1 MKAELG
7 RPLMMMMAE
16 VFNTT
21 SSGMMCD
28 CYCDYCWVE
37 VCMGMGVPMGI
48 VFPWE

>member
-1 MKAELG
+1 MLKRIQKIKLLCQEIMKAELG

-28 CYCDYCWVE
+28 CYCDYC
-37 VCMGMGVPMGI
+37 
-48 VFPWE
+48 